1 MAYEIEIG
9 DRIITSEELMTL
21 LTQYNMMP
29 QLLREIIIDR
39 AIAQITCMGEEITTA
54 SQQFFK
60 QHQISNPTEHEA
72 WLKRYNLNH
81 NQFQAL
87 ITRKL
92 RIEKF
97 QQATW
102 GNKLESY
109 FLHRKPH
116 LDQVIYSLIRTPEFG
131 IANELY
137 FRILAGEQTFAEVAR
152 EYSRGPEADKSG
164 IVGPVDLGSLHPGL
178 AKQLQV
184 SKPGQL
190 WRPMPFGELF
200 VIIRLE
206 KFLPAQLDKFMQ
218 QRLLKELFEG
228 WLQEQINQLSDID
241 KAWMMVTR
249 KQPQEKSTNA
259 A

>member
-9 DRIITSEELMTL
+9 DRTLASEELMTL

-29 QLLREIIIDR
+29 QFLREILIDR
-39 AIAQITCMGEEITTA
+39 AIAQITCTREEISTA
-54 SQQFFK
+54 SQHFFK
-60 QHQISNPTEHEA
+60 QHQISNSTEHEA
-72 WLKRYNLNH
+72 WLKHYNLNH
-81 NQFQAL
+81 KQFQAL

-97 QQATW
+97 QQETW

-109 FLHRKPH
+109 FLHRKPR
-116 LDQVIYSLIRTPEFG
+116 LDRVIYSLIRTQELG

-152 EYSRGPEADKSG
+152 EYSTGPEANTNG
-164 IVGPVDLGSLHPGL
+164 IVGPVDLESLHPGL

-184 SKPGQL
+184 SQPGQL
-190 WRPMPFGELF
+190 WRPIPFGEFF

-206 KFLPAQLDKFMQ
+206 KLLPAQLDKFMQ
-218 QRLLKELFEG
+218 QRLLKELFES
-228 WLQEQINQLSDID
+228 WLQEQIHQLSDRD

-249 KQPQEKSTNA
+249 KQPQEKSSNA

>member
-9 DRIITSEELMTL
+9 DRIITSEELIAL
-21 LTQYNMMP
+21 VAQYNMVP
-29 QLLREIIIDR
+29 QLLQEIVIDR
-39 AIAQITCMGEEITTA
+39 AIEQITCIREEIAVA

-60 QHQISNPTEHEA
+60 QHQISNSTEHET

-81 NQFQAL
+81 QQFQAL

-116 LDQVIYSLIRTPEFG
+116 LDQVIYSLIRTQELG

-137 FRILAGEQTFAEVAR
+137 FRILAG
-152 EYSRGPEADKSG
+152 
-164 IVGPVDLGSLHPGL
+164 
-178 AKQLQV
+178 
-184 SKPGQL
+184 SKP
-190 WRPMPFGELF
+190 
-200 VIIRLE
+200 
-206 KFLPAQLDKFMQ
+206 
-218 QRLLKELFEG
+218 LLKWRGNIL
-228 WLQEQINQLSDID
+228 
-241 KAWMMVTR
+241 
-249 KQPQEKSTNA
+249 
-259 A
+259 